1 MEHRELYSMFGGVL
15 NGKEV
20 QKRGDK
26 SIRIAY
32 SLCYTVETNNIVK
45 QIYSNKNK
53 KKKLMVH

>member
-1 MEHRELYSMFGGVL
+1 MEHRELYSTFGGVL

-20 QKRGDK
+20 QKRGD
-26 SIRIAY
+26 